1 METGTAVVHIR
12 HDIGVFAKA
21 FDHMRLDTFAGFTD
35 QTFTTCMA
43 AGTAV
48 RRITV
53 KRHALVATER
63 RTLGA
68 DTPRIRAALTF
79 KACIATRTAVL
90 HIR

>member
-1 METGTAVVHIR
+1 METGTAIVHIR
-12 HDIGVFAKA
+12 HDVGVFAET
-21 FDHMRLDTFAGFTD
+21 FHNFGGNTFAGFTD
-35 QTFTTCMA
+35 LAFTTRMA